1 MSPCKLWLSLITIH
15 DGTNATVSACLGVSD
30 FNSTS
35 NDVYMRDLI
44 ALSIAW

>member
-1 MSPCKLWLSLITIH
+1 MSPCELWLSLIAIH
-15 DGTNATVSACLGVSD
+15 DGTLPYPVSD